1 MILSI
6 VAFLMLVVMTICLLK
21 NKTSPIVA
29 FIIFPF
35 IAVLGVVLFTD
46 TFVSLGSKSYQVV
59 EVVNWATNG
68 VKLTMNN
75 AILFMFSIIYFGI
88 MNEKGLFDPIISFLV
103 KYSGKNKIL
112 IYISTALIALVGQLD
127 GATATTYLVTI
138 PVMLPIYKKFKMN
151 ILSMLT
157 IIGGI
162 TGVWNM
168 IPWGGTVIRTS
179 VVLQSFGV
187 EVTPQELWKE
197 VLPLQIVGSLVVI
210 IFAIYFGNK
219 EKRIESLKTVA
230 DEESQGSSNIYKI
243 NWLSWGKNFCL
254 TVITILLMIR
264 FSKIPSYFIFLIA
277 TGMALLLNFS
287 DGKDQ
292 VRVIEKNAAVA
303 FNTAG
308 TFLAA
313 GVFLGIFKESGMT
326 KSLADILIYIF
337 PTILLPQIG
346 RVLGSL
352 GSAIGIAFSSDLY
365 YYSFVPVVIESVG
378 NFRISPKNIAL
389 AMLIGQNVGTVI
401 NPCVPTTFLA
411 IGLAGVELKDHIKF
425 SLKYL
430 LIISFVMVLFGI
442 FLGIL

>member
-1 MILSI
+1 MMLSI
-6 VAFLMLVVMTICLLK
+6 MACFMLSGMTFCLLK
-21 NKTSPIVA
+21 NKISPIVA

-35 IAVLGVVLFTD
+35 GAVLGLVLFTD
-46 TFVSLGSKSYQVV
+46 IFITLGDKNHQII
-59 EVVNWATNG
+59 ETVNWATNG

-88 MNEKGLFDPIISFLV
+88 MNEKGLFDPIINFLV

-127 GATATTYLVTI
+127 GATATTYLITI

-151 ILSMLT
+151 VLSMLT

-168 IPWGGTVIRTS
+168 IPWGGTIIRTS
-179 VVLQSFGV
+179 VVLQNFGV
-187 EVTPQELWKE
+187 NRTPQELWKE
-197 VLPLQIVGSLVVI
+197 ILPIQIVGTIFVI
-210 IFAIYFGNK
+210 LLAIYFGSREKKKIFNEEFEDSK
-219 EKRIESLKTVA
+219 EQHKIFEIQL
-230 DEESQGSSNIYKI
+230 SSWI
-243 NWLSWGKNFCL
+243 KNL
-254 TVITILLMIR
+254 TLTIITILLMIK

-277 TGMALLLNFS
+277 TAIALLINFKNS
-287 DGKDQ
+287 KDQ
-292 VRVIEKNAAVA
+292 VKVIEKNAAVA

-326 KSLADILIYIF
+326 KSLADVLICIF
-337 PTILLPQIG
+337 PTFLLAQIG
-346 RVLGSL
+346 RVFGSL
-352 GSAIGIAFSSDLY
+352 GSVIGIAFSSDLY
-365 YYSFVPVVIESVG
+365 YYSFVPVVIEAVEKF
-378 NFRISPKNIAL
+378 NVNPKDVAL
-389 AMLIGQNVGTVI
+389 AMLVGQNVGTVI
-401 NPCVPTTFLA
+401 NPCIPTTFLA

-430 LIISFVMVLFGI
+430 VLISLIMVLTGV

>member
-88 MNEKGLFDPIISFLV
+88 MNEKGLFDPIINFLV

-210 IFAIYFGNK
+210 IFTIYFGNK
-219 EKRIESLKTVA
+219 EKRIESLKTLA
-230 DEESQGSSNIYKI
+230 DEESQGSSNTYKI

-254 TVITILLMIR
+254 TVITILLMIK

-277 TGMALLLNFS
+277 TGMALLLNFR

-292 VRVIEKNAAVA
+292 IRVIEKNAAVA

-326 KSLADILIYIF
+326 KSLADIFIYIF

-346 RVLGSL
+346 RILGSL

-378 NFRISPKNIAL
+378 NFTVSPKSIAL

>member
-442 FLGIL
+442 FLGLL

>member
-1 MILSI
+1 MMLSI
-6 VAFLMLVVMTICLLK
+6 IALFMLIGMTVSLLK
-21 NKTSPIVA
+21 NKISPIVA

-35 IAVLGVVLFTD
+35 GAVSGLVLFTD
-46 TFVSLGSKSYQVV
+46 TFMSLGDKTHQIT
-59 EVVNWATNG
+59 EIINWATNG

-88 MNEKGLFDPIISFLV
+88 MNEKGLFDPVINFLV

-151 ILSMLT
+151 VLSMLT

-168 IPWGGTVIRTS
+168 IPWGGTIIRTS
-179 VVLQSFGV
+179 VVLQNFGV
-187 EVTPQELWKE
+187 NSTPQELWKE
-197 VLPLQIVGSLVVI
+197 ILPIQIVGTILVVLL
-210 IFAIYFGNK
+210 AIYFGSK
-219 EKRIESLKTVA
+219 EKKRVFNEVFEDSET
-230 DEESQGSSNIYKI
+230 QHKI
-243 NWLSWGKNFCL
+243 FQIHLLSWIKNL
-254 TVITILLMIR
+254 TLTIITILLMIK

-277 TGMALLLNFS
+277 TAIALLINFKN
-287 DGKDQ
+287 GKDQ
-292 VRVIEKNAAVA
+292 IKIIEKNAAVA

-326 KSLADILIYIF
+326 KSLADILVYIF
-337 PTILLPQIG
+337 PTFLLPQVG

-352 GSAIGIAFSSDLY
+352 GSVIGIAFSSDLY
-365 YYSFVPVVIESVG
+365 YYSFVPVVIEAVEKFKI
-378 NFRISPKNIAL
+378 NPKSIAL
-389 AMLIGQNVGTVI
+389 AMLVGQNVGTVI
-401 NPCVPTTFLA
+401 NPCIPTTFLA

-430 LIISFVMVLFGI
+430 VLISLIMVLTGV
-442 FLGIL
+442 FLGIF

>member
-1 MILSI
+1 
-6 VAFLMLVVMTICLLK
+6 
-21 NKTSPIVA
+21 
-29 FIIFPF
+29 
-35 IAVLGVVLFTD
+35 
-46 TFVSLGSKSYQVV
+46 
-59 EVVNWATNG
+59 
-68 VKLTMNN
+68 
-75 AILFMFSIIYFGI
+75 
-88 MNEKGLFDPIISFLV
+88 
-103 KYSGKNKIL
+103 
-112 IYISTALIALVGQLD
+112 
-127 GATATTYLVTI
+127 
-138 PVMLPIYKKFKMN
+138 
-151 ILSMLT
+151 
-157 IIGGI
+157 
-162 TGVWNM
+162 M

>member
-230 DEESQGSSNIYKI
+230 DEESQGSSNIY
-243 NWLSWGKNFCL
+243 
-254 TVITILLMIR
+254 
-264 FSKIPSYFIFLIA
+264 
-277 TGMALLLNFS
+277 
-287 DGKDQ
+287 
-292 VRVIEKNAAVA
+292 
-303 FNTAG
+303 
-308 TFLAA
+308 
-313 GVFLGIFKESGMT
+313 
-326 KSLADILIYIF
+326 DI
-337 PTILLPQIG
+337 
-346 RVLGSL
+346 VN
-352 GSAIGIAFSSDLY
+352 D
-365 YYSFVPVVIESVG
+365 
-378 NFRISPKNIAL
+378 
-389 AMLIGQNVGTVI
+389 
-401 NPCVPTTFLA
+401 
-411 IGLAGVELKDHIKF
+411 
-425 SLKYL
+425 
-430 LIISFVMVLFGI
+430 
-442 FLGIL
+442 

>member
-292 VRVIEKNAAVA
+292 VRIIEKNAAVA

>member
-1 MILSI
+1 MMLSI
-6 VAFLMLVVMTICLLK
+6 IALFMLIGMTVCLLK
-21 NKTSPIVA
+21 NKISPIVA

-35 IAVLGVVLFTD
+35 GAVSGLVLFTN
-46 TFVSLGSKSYQVV
+46 TFMPLGDKTNQII
-59 EVVNWATNG
+59 EIINWATNG

-88 MNEKGLFDPIISFLV
+88 MNEKGLFDPVINFLV

-151 ILSMLT
+151 VLSMLT

-168 IPWGGTVIRTS
+168 IPWGGTIIRTS
-179 VVLQSFGV
+179 VVLQNFGV
-187 EVTPQELWKE
+187 NSTPQELWKQI
-197 VLPLQIVGSLVVI
+197 LPIQIVGTILVVLL
-210 IFAIYFGNK
+210 AIYFGGK
-219 EKRIESLKTVA
+219 EKKRVFNEVFEDSET
-230 DEESQGSSNIYKI
+230 QHKI
-243 NWLSWGKNFCL
+243 FQIHLLSWIKNL
-254 TVITILLMIR
+254 TLTIITILLMIK

-277 TGMALLLNFS
+277 TAIALLINFKN
-287 DGKDQ
+287 GKDQ
-292 VRVIEKNAAVA
+292 IKIIEKNAAVA

-326 KSLADILIYIF
+326 KSLADILVHIF
-337 PTILLPQIG
+337 PTFLLPQIG

-352 GSAIGIAFSSDLY
+352 GSVIGIAFSSDLY
-365 YYSFVPVVIESVG
+365 YYSFVPVVIEAVEKFKI
-378 NFRISPKNIAL
+378 NPQNIAL
-389 AMLIGQNVGTVI
+389 AMLVGQNVGTVI
-401 NPCVPTTFLA
+401 NPCIPTTFLA

-430 LIISFVMVLFGI
+430 VLISLIMVLTGV
-442 FLGIL
+442 FLGIF